1 MLLIFGIRR
10 RGHRMGTV
18 FAICGQCHTPAAQ
31 ALIRI
36 KTFFTF
42 LLHPAHT
49 SWLKVPIHMHHVRH
63 GRQPYEGAGR
73 RRHAAGTGS
82 GSGSDPACTGRSAA
96 NKDPRVRVRNKS
108 EHELAATRESSLVS
122 EGLNIGTFPG
132 VEARG
137 NHQQMRNTWRGRS
150 VGIIIRRMAG
160 LGGTGGWR
168 SVTAFCALLFS
179 ALAVACPT
187 SAGATGSSDLSGAV
201 LSSTIPGYE
210 ATPLGTT
217 NGPLTQSS
225 LDEFGP
231 AASVLGQQLANGDL
245 TGYLRVWTHTPLNG
259 DAVEIFALQFSNPA
273 EIAGVL
279 SGFASSQHGS
289 QFRVPGVSGA
299 NGYASVATTASGTPA
314 KTYSV
319 TFTDGDRV
327 FLVFV
332 LTESGDL
339 TSADAIKVASEQA
352 AHVGGATVPS
362 SSSGS
367 SPEYV
372 AGEIF
377 GAVVLVVI
385 ALIVVIAIVRR
396 SRRNGELHHGHPAN
410 GSAVG
415 LASPGW
421 PSVSEAAPSL
431 PTRSPIQPGW
441 EPIPGNMNTQAYWDG
456 QAWTARRTWAA
467 GRWGPETLLVHSGG
481 QQEPYSAGMSVAQLP
496 PPPHAYV
503 RGRFGTV
510 RGAAGFGSAATDGSP
525 RVRTGLACD
534 LSAWLWTAGLWV
546 ATRNGDDGCDLL
558 PKSERSHRRGTPPGT
573 GTVVEEI
580 FGLAH

>member
-1 MLLIFGIRR
+1 
-10 RGHRMGTV
+10 
-18 FAICGQCHTPAAQ
+18 
-31 ALIRI
+31 
-36 KTFFTF
+36 
-42 LLHPAHT
+42 
-49 SWLKVPIHMHHVRH
+49 MH
-63 GRQPYEGAGR
+63 
-73 RRHAAGTGS
+73 
-82 GSGSDPACTGRSAA
+82 
-96 NKDPRVRVRNKS
+96 
-108 EHELAATRESSLVS
+108 
-122 EGLNIGTFPG
+122 
-132 VEARG
+132 
-137 NHQQMRNTWRGRS
+137 NTWRGRS

-217 NGPLTQSS
+217 NGPLTQSTV
-225 LDEFGP
+225 DEFGP

-245 TGYLRVWTHTPLNG
+245 TGYLRVWTHMPLNG

-289 QFRVPGVSGA
+289 QFPVPGVSGA

-332 LTESGDL
+332 LTVPGDL

-385 ALIVVIAIVRR
+385 ALIVVLAIVRR
-396 SRRNGELHHGHPAN
+396 SRRNDELHHGHPAN

-415 LASPGW
+415 LPTPRW
-421 PSVSEAAPSL
+421 PSVSEAGPSL
-431 PTRSPIQPGW
+431 PTRSPLQPGW
-441 EPIPGNMNTQAYWDG
+441 EPIPGNMNAQAYWDG
-456 QAWTARRTWAA
+456 QAWTARRAWAA
-467 GRWGPETLLVHSGG
+467 GRWGPETPVVHSGD
-481 QQEPYSAGMSVAQLP
+481 QQEPYNAGISVAQLP
-496 PPPHAYV
+496 PTSAIC
-503 RGRFGTV
+503 RGGFGTV
-510 RGAAGFGSAATDGSP
+510 RGAAGLGSAATYGSS
-525 RVRTGLACD
+525 RVRTGLVCD
-534 LSAWLWTAGLWV
+534 LSAWLWTTGLWV
-546 ATRNGDDGCDLL
+546 ATWNGDDGCDLL
-558 PKSERSHRRGTPPGT
+558 PKSERSH
-573 GTVVEEI
+573 
-580 FGLAH
+580 